1 MRLLIC
7 LLLITGCSLT
17 AADQRVSEAVDQEEQ
32 APKKQQQQRR
42 TSVTRTRT
50 GNKPLKIKMPKQ
62 KLPKLKK
69 TRRL

>member
-17 AADQRVSEAVDQEEQ
+17 AADQKVSEAVDQEEQ
-32 APKKQQQQRR
+32 APKKQPQRR

-62 KLPKLKK
+62 KGPKLKK
-69 TRRL
+69 PRRL